1 MQSSRTLHGQDKN
14 YEDRL
19 ATLKETVRSDPDN
32 VEACIDLAW
41 LLATCPDAYIR
52 DGRRAVSLA
61 RHALELAHDHPNLP
75 ETLAA
80 AYAEA
85 GNFELAV
92 HWRTESLDSL
102 PLFDDRV

>member
-1 MQSSRTLHGQDKN
+1 MQSSRTHHGQDTD
-14 YEDRL
+14 YEECL
-19 ATLKETVRSDPDN
+19 ATLQDAVRCDPDN

-41 LLATCPDAYIR
+41 LLATCPDARIR

-61 RHALELAHDHPNLP
+61 RHALELARDHPYLP

-92 HWRTESLDSL
+92 HWRTESLVNACS
-102 PLFDDRV
+102 

>member
-1 MQSSRTLHGQDKN
+1 M
-14 YEDRL
+14 L
-19 ATLKETVRSDPDN
+19 A
-32 VEACIDLAW
+32 ACIDLAW
-41 LLATCPDAYIR
+41 LLATCPDARVR

-61 RHALELAHDHPNLP
+61 RHALELARAHPDLP

-92 HWRTESLDSL
+92 HWRTEALEALLMDHL
-102 PLFDDRV
+102 CQ